1 MSPYMPP
8 ESLGLL
14 NEQAMPKIVDILNLI
29 ECEIDCIESGNK
41 LTPYEQSIGIKVCK
55 NIKNR
60 IMGL

>member
-8 ESLGLL
+8 EGLGLL
-14 NEQAMPKIVDILNLI
+14 NEQVRPPIADILDLI
-29 ECEIDCIESGNK
+29 ECEIDCIKSGNT
-41 LTPYEQSIGIKVCK
+41 LTPYEQLIAFKVCR